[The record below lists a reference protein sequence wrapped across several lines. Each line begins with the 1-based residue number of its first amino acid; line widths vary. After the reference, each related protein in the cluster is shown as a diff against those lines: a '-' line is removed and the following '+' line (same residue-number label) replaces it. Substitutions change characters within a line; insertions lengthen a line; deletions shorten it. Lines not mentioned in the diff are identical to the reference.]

1 MKTAI
6 YWASLVLCSVLF
18 AAVAMGDEPQKF
30 EPSDQQVLLHAE
42 AQRHRLAN
50 GRDSQELDAEC
61 CRIAQAWA
69 ETMAA
74 RRSMFHGGGEQI
86 VAYGYSTPAAAMRV
100 WIASGGH
107 NTWLLSSTRRAGW
120 GAAQSSGGTWYWAG
134 AFRGA
139 VASTTSGT
147 TYSNPR
153 RGWFRWRR

>member
-6 YWASLVLCSVLF
+6 YWASLVLCSCLF
-18 AAVAMGDEPQKF
+18 AAVAMGDEPPRW
-30 EPSDQQVLLHAE
+30 EPSDSQVLLHAE
-42 AQRHRLAN
+42 AQRHRIAN
-50 GRDSQELDAEC
+50 GRDAQELDAEC

-86 VAYGYSTPAAAMRV
+86 VAWNGGSLSQAFGM
-100 WIASGGH
+100 WQSSGGH
-107 NTWLLSSTRRAGW
+107 NAWLLSSTTRAGW
-120 GAAQSSGGTWYWAG
+120 GHASNGGAHYWAG

>member
-1 MKTAI
+1 
-6 YWASLVLCSVLF
+6 
-18 AAVAMGDEPQKF
+18 MGDEPQKF

-42 AQRHRLAN
+42 AQRHRIAS
-50 GRDSQELDAEC
+50 GRDAQELDAEC

-86 VAYGYSTPAAAMRV
+86 VAWNGGSLSQAFGMWR
-100 WIASGGH
+100 SSNGH
-107 NTWLLSSTRRAGW
+107 NAWLLSSTTRAGW
-120 GAAQSSGGTWYWAG
+120 GHASNGGSHYWAG

-153 RGWFRWRR
+153 RGWFRVFRRY

>member
-18 AAVAMGDEPQKF
+18 AAVAMGDEPPRW

-50 GRDSQELDAEC
+50 GRDAQELDAEC

-74 RRSMFHGGGEQI
+74 RRSMGHGGGEQI
-86 VAYGYSTPAAAMRV
+86 VAWNGGSLSQAFGMWRS
-100 WIASGGH
+100 SGGH
-107 NTWLLSSTRRAGW
+107 NAWLLSSTTRAGW
-120 GAAQSSGGTWYWAG
+120 GHASNGGAHYWAG

-139 VASTTSGT
+139 VVSTTSGT

-153 RGWFRWRR
+153 RDWFRWRR

>member
-6 YWASLVLCSVLF
+6 YWASLVLCSCLL
-18 AAVAMGDEPQKF
+18 AAVAMGDEPPRW
-30 EPSDQQVLLHAE
+30 EPSDSQVLLHAE

-50 GRDSQELDAEC
+50 GRDAQELDAEC

-74 RRSMFHGGGEQI
+74 RRSMFHGGDEQI
-86 VAYGYSTPAAAMRV
+86 VAWNGGSMSQAFGMWRS
-100 WIASGGH
+100 SGGH
-107 NTWLLSSTRRAGW
+107 NAWLLSSTTRAGW
-120 GAAQSSGGTWYWAG
+120 GHASNGGSHYWAG

-139 VASTTSGT
+139 VASTTSGM